1 MVLNCAFYSVI
12 GYSALLN
19 LATLLAKCSV
29 QFAALLVHFGQA
41 MTIFKITVYPQLS
54 NILC

>member
-29 QFAALLVHFGQA
+29 QFTALLVHFGQA